1 MNPVAFPITS
11 ILVLIHFLI
20 LVIVIVPSHDSVC
33 LRFEINLFDLPQT
46 VYRHPAVRVDV
57 TICPLNLHSSSETI
71 YDPHNCMA
79 IKLRYSRLQDGQL
92 PPSPSCPARG
102 YSLESGRGPGH
113 LL

>member
-1 MNPVAFPITS
+1 MNPFAFTITL

-71 YDPHNCMA
+71 YDPHDWRDNQATTFSLSGWLTSPFSELSC
-79 IKLRYSRLQDGQL
+79 SRLL
-92 PPSPSCPARG
+92 S
-102 YSLESGRGPGH
+102 
-113 LL
+113 